1 MVALG
6 KGLIIGAEQM
16 QVLEAVL
23 AKLRRVS
30 GSRFAALI
38 TTSGQPITVSPSDA
52 ESDTL
57 SLAALAAS
65 SFAATRQLATLL
77 SERQFSLLFHEG
89 QEANLHVVQVNEHVL
104 LLLTF
109 GHDTQVGRVR
119 LYTSRAVDAL
129 KPVFQAAEDIPDG
142 IGVIHQDYTHDA
154 GQALDGLLSE
164 QE

>member
-1 MVALG
+1 MSQG
-6 KGLIIGAEQM
+6 KGIVIGEGQM
-16 QVLEAVL
+16 QVLKAVL

-65 SFAATRQLATLL
+65 SFAATRQLAQLL
-77 SERQFSLLFHEG
+77 SERQFTLLFHEG
-89 QEANLHVVQVNEHVL
+89 QEANLHVVQVSDQIL

-119 LYTSRAVDAL
+119 LYTSRAVEAL
-129 KPVFQAAEDIPDG
+129 KPVFDAAEDIPDG
-142 IGVIHQDYTHDA
+142 TRALDQDFSRDA
-154 GQALDGLLSE
+154 GHALDGLLSE
-164 QE
+164 GE